1 MLFPYSLP
9 YNLPCDLLCNL
20 SCSPPCS
27 PLKKASTN
35 YRHDILSVNSQVIDQ
50 CMMTVQ
56 DRTVMDGFHRVIAER
71 SFTVWLSICARA
83 VSCHSIF
90 VLSYR
95 FYNNMFAVCISITV
109 RSRFD
114 SILMI
119 SLRLIV
125 MSRMVLRRHLHPILH
140 LFIYQLFQVEPATVL
155 SVRSRVIFQVI
166 VISFSFLYFIS
177 FSLFSII

>member
-20 SCSPPCS
+20 PCNLPCSPPCS

-71 SFTVWLSICARA
+71 SFTVWLSICSRA
-83 VSCHSIF
+83 VSCHFHFI
-90 VLSYR
+90 LSLCYHSCLVIICLR
-95 FYNNMFAVCISITV
+95 YSF
-109 RSRFD
+109 RSPCGPV
-114 SILMI
+114 SIL
-119 SLRLIV
+119 S
-125 MSRMVLRRHLHPILH
+125 
-140 LFIYQLFQVEPATVL
+140 
-155 SVRSRVIFQVI
+155 
-166 VISFSFLYFIS
+166 
-177 FSLFSII
+177 